1 MTDTSQ
7 LLPNQTA
14 VTSDCMF
21 NLKPSAVRA
30 RSYRASI
37 PSSNKSTFNPSDVAI
52 FYIPAGRRNTYLD
65 PTQSYMRYTVKNN
78 ETGGSAIAL
87 NFDQDGS
94 SVINRLDV
102 FHASNLL
109 ESVQQYNVI
118 HSYLMDFNLSQS
130 QKAGLSGMYGCDS
143 AGDRDGIPIAAGNYN
158 TVASG
163 TAVYANCNSQFTV
176 CIPVLSGVFGLGSEK
191 CLPLGML
198 SDDIRVE
205 ITLENQLNGM
215 AASAAT
221 TVNWTITS
229 FELEL
234 AIIELSDEGESMVRS
249 IASPERPIFLHGTSF
264 RHYVSSLAANTSGSV
279 SFLVPARFAS
289 VKSLIL
295 CPRSSLVTGVSNAYS
310 ISGRV
315 NPNFASYWWRI
326 GSALIPS
333 KPVILENANST
344 GGYAEALAEIQK
356 SFHSLD
362 SNANS
367 CAVPFNYFNRAD
379 SLRPGGSAGDK
390 FPVYLGDAT
399 YYGAFAIAQ
408 ECESFAQ
415 RSDLL
420 ISGLNTLS
428 TQVFFEANISSV
440 APTHGYTLDFYA
452 WYDHIMVLEDGILSV
467 RF

>member
-37 PSSNKSTFNPSDVAI
+37 PSSNKSTFNPSDVVI
-52 FYIPAGRRNTYLD
+52 FYLPAGRRNTYLD
-65 PTQSYMRYTVKNN
+65 PTQSYMRYTVRNN
-78 ETGGSAIAL
+78 DTTNAI
-87 NFDQDGS
+87 NFDQDGA

-118 HSYLMDFNLSQS
+118 HSYLMDFNLNVS
-130 QKAGLSGMYGCDS
+130 QKQGLSGMYGT
-143 AGDRDGIPIAAGNYN
+143 AGTGDRLGYQISNAAN
-158 TVASG
+158 
-163 TAVYANCNSQFTV
+163 ANNPSCFTV
-176 CIPVLSGVFGLGSEK
+176 CKPVLSGVFGLGAEK

-205 ITLENQLNGM
+205 ITLESQANGM
-215 AASAAT
+215 AYAAAST
-221 TVNWTITS
+221 TNWTITS

-234 AIIELSDEGESMVRS
+234 CIIELSDEGESMVRS

-264 RHYVSSLAANTSGSV
+264 RHYVSSLARTTGGSV
-279 SFLVPARFAS
+279 SYLVPARFAS
-289 VKSLIL
+289 IKSLIL
-295 CPRSSLVTGVSNAYS
+295 CPRSSLATGVSNAYS
-310 ISGRV
+310 ISCRV
-315 NPNFASYWWRI
+315 NPNFSSYWWRV

-333 KPVILENANST
+333 KPVVLENINNT

-356 SFHSLD
+356 AFHSLD
-362 SNANS
+362 SNVNS
-367 CAVPFNYFNRAD
+367 CSAPVGYFNKAD
-379 SLRPGGSAGDK
+379 AVNPDGTANNKVPITAGT
-390 FPVYLGDAT
+390 AT
-399 YYGAFAIAQ
+399 YENAFAIAQ

-428 TQVFFEANISSV
+428 TQVFFEANISTT
-440 APTHGYTLDFYA
+440 APARDYTLDFYA
-452 WYDHIMVLEDGILSV
+452 WHDCIYVLEDGIISV